1 MSEGVM
7 GGTSGY
13 EHLGP
18 RNQDINT
25 QTGGSSETSL
35 TFDEE
40 AKKALDTALTST
52 EYSKTAAIGDA
63 KAAADY
69 AMTQVLQAGIPQV
82 SGAAKGAGGY
92 NASTAEMLTGDTA
105 ARATAA
111 GSQVILDTI
120 SKYSA
125 AQSAGITA
133 RTGAVA
139 ATTGRKVT
147 TAEDKA
153 QQERSAGALW
163 DSLHPGQVA
172 GGRYSGGQQG
182 NTVICTQ
189 MYMDGHLTRTEYVN
203 DNRYVRNHFSYYTV
217 NGYQFWAVP
226 FVRLM
231 RRNNVAYAVGK
242 FIGVRWSK
250 HCAAHYMPTLSRNV
264 TGWAM
269 TTFVAPICW
278 LIGVFAPESD
288 FKKLWEES
296 PYHGK

>member
-1 MSEGVM
+1 MA

-18 RNQDINT
+18 ENRDVNT
-25 QTGGSSETSL
+25 QVGGSSETSL
-35 TFDEE
+35 LYDETT
-40 AKKALDTALTST
+40 KKALDEALTST
-52 EYSKTAAIGDA
+52 DYSKEAARADA

-69 AMTQVLQAGIPQV
+69 AMTRVLEAGIPQV

-92 NASTAEMLTGDTA
+92 NASTAEMLTNDVS
-105 ARATAA
+105 ARAGAA
-111 GSQVILDTI
+111 GSQVLLDTI
-120 SKYSA
+120 TKYSA
-125 AQSAGITA
+125 AQTAAITA

-139 ATTGRKVT
+139 ATTGRKVLT
-147 TAEDKA
+147 EEDKK

-189 MYMDGHLTRTEYVN
+189 MYMDGHLTRAEYIN

-231 RRNNVAYAVGK
+231 RRNALAYKIGK

-250 HCAAHYMPTLSRNV
+250 HCASYYMPTLSKNFV
-264 TGWAM
+264 GWFM
-269 TTFVAPICW
+269 LTFIAPICW
-278 LIGVFAPESD
+278 VIGVFAPETE

-296 PYHGK
+296 PYHGN